1 MDDWESQKNRRN
13 LRRLNRRSPPSQDDT
28 GDDSSDSSPL
38 HAETAHIYVELQSK
52 SDFLKSRPDI
62 NPAETGAFTSSQLS
76 QFPHSDPDI
85 QLPPSQFFI
94 VSSQPSQDIA
104 IADSQPL
111 STFLCTQSQQASSCV
126 KAQGL
131 SQTTIPDSQDFSTD
145 FSQDQIEVP
154 CTIQDIDATET
165 GGARASPRTASAS
178 SIPSRQPDGNLV
190 SFGTFSISTGL
201 EHNRESQDS
210 VTAPQLVS
218 NLVPP
223 SDSESSRVPFSGFL
237 TQLEFDSGESSL
249 SAKPHQ
255 ASQPDEA
262 AATTNDCLGT
272 ITIQDTALLDDS
284 HQPAQRVPPLHQES
298 QFLTQSEPAF
308 LSVSEEYDFVPPT
321 SQRESGTS
329 EQHPVP
335 SQHAILP
342 ATRGRGPLHP
352 PIVSLCYT
360 T

>member
-1 MDDWESQKNRRN
+1 MDDWEYQKNRRN
-13 LRRLNRRSPPSQDDT
+13 LLCLNKRPPPTQEDT
-28 GDDSSDSSPL
+28 GDNYSDSS
-38 HAETAHIYVELQSK
+38 HIHSESSNVYVELQSR

-62 NPAETGAFTSSQLS
+62 DPADIIAFTSSQLS
-76 QFPHSDPDI
+76 QSPPSDSES

-94 VSSQPSQDIA
+94 ISSQPSQDIV

-111 STFLCTQSQQASSCV
+111 STYFCTQSQQALSCV
-126 KAQGL
+126 KAKGI

-154 CTIQDIDATET
+154 CTIEEIDRTET
-165 GGARASPRTASAS
+165 GSARASHHTTSVA

-190 SFGTFSISTGL
+190 SFGTFSISTNL
-201 EHNRESQDS
+201 EHNGESQENN
-210 VTAPQLVS
+210 TTPQPIS

-223 SDSESSRVPFSGFL
+223 SVPESSRVPFSGFL
-237 TQLEFDSGESSL
+237 TQLEFDSREFSL
-249 SAKPHQ
+249 SAKSRQ
-255 ASQPDEA
+255 ESQQDEVVS
-262 AATTNDCLGT
+262 TTDDRLGT
-272 ITIQDTALLDDS
+272 TTVHDSALLDDS
-284 HQPAQRVPPLHQES
+284 HQPAQRVPPLHEES
-298 QFLTQSEPAF
+298 QFLTQSEPEF
-308 LSVSEEYDFVPPT
+308 FSVSEEYEFVPPT
-321 SQRESGTS
+321 SPRNSGAS

-342 ATRGRGPLHP
+342 ATRNRGTLHP